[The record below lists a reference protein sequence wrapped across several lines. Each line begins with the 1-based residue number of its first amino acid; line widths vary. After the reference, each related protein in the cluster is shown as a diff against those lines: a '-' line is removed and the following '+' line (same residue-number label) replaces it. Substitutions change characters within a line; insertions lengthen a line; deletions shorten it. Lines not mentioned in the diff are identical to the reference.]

1 MNLPYLTAT
10 GAAASDGSTHAVAA
24 RVVEFFEALTPDS
37 LTHLDVFYTQNAY
50 FKDPFNEVRGL
61 AEVLRIYTHMYEALD
76 QPRFVVTERIVDGNQ
91 CFLTWNFEFHFK
103 NFDRTTLQ
111 TVRGGSHLKFT
122 DDGLIN
128 FHRDYWDAAEEL
140 YEKLPL
146 VGGLMRWLKKRA
158 SQ

>member
-1 MNLPYLTAT
+1 MNLPSLTAT

-37 LTHLDVFYTQNAY
+37 LTLLDTFYTQNAY

-61 AEVLRIYTHMYEALD
+61 AEVRRIYTHMYEALD

-122 DDGLIN
+122 ADGLID

-146 VGGLMRWLKKRA
+146 VGSLMRWLKKRA
-158 SQ
+158 AQ